1 MDVICTCPKDFVVKC
16 PDNPSNG
23 DDGVLDK
30 NDCGCDAELIVAPG
44 TQFNRTLLDNETKIQ
59 IP

>member
-44 TQFNRTLLDNETKIQ
+44 ILFNRKRFEN
-59 IP
+59 